1 MDLSKALLL
10 VAAVFGIVQL
20 LKALLPEKF
29 TGNSHVTVGLVI
41 LSSIAATFGLA
52 NSVWAHS
59 QVIGDQHLDQLGTID
74 LVIVSLFV
82 AGAAAFGSN
91 VLSAVRNIGQ
101 NQLNP
106 EAEALQNEA
115 MRRALTAQHP
125 STTL

>member
-10 VAAVFGIVQL
+10 IAAVFGIVEL
-20 LKALLPEKF
+20 LKAILPAKF
-29 TGNSHVTVGLVI
+29 TGNSHVTVGLVV

-52 NSVWAHS
+52 NSVWARS

-74 LVIVSLFV
+74 LLIVSLFV

-91 VLSAVRNIGQ
+91 ALTAVKNIGQ
-101 NQLNP
+101 NQLSTDAQ
-106 EAEALQNEA
+106 ELQDEA

-125 STTL
+125 SKLG